1 MIKQIK
7 KTNAKIKAI
16 IDTTP
21 KIKSFCLNAK
31 IPFNKGKNKNII
43 NPTAALI
50 PCIFEAPVTIFLL
63 SFTLKNP
70 EISPAPIAKMPIERS
85 TKTAKTRKLTLI
97 DRKYTTAVNARKS
110 PSQISHKL

>member
-7 KTNAKIKAI
+7 KTNAKIKEI

-31 IPFNKGKNKNII
+31 IPFNKGKNKNIT

-50 PCIFEAPVTIFLL
+50 PCIFEAAVTIFLL

-85 TKTAKTRKLTLI
+85 TKTAKTGNLTLI
-97 DRKYTTAVNARKS
+97 DRK
-110 PSQISHKL
+110 